1 MTPAWRDATRD
12 ELHTYYT
19 ETFPDRV
26 SDLPSFITV
35 GGPKQYAIAFRE
47 AYPTCREDA
56 PDRTFIRRDTWQT
69 DDADERTVQQF
80 GSLADLVAFI
90 QYPARND
97 PARGSPY
104 ALADP
109 MLLER
114 AEPRSDAVYYALD
127 HWQRPWVLAVD
138 IDAKD
143 IAAQRAAD
151 DTSIPADAP
160 GVVETDHL
168 DAAGILDSAPED
180 YPYTFADIERALE
193 YGFTV
198 QDIFEDAFAAEDTM
212 VVYSGQGCHVY
223 LLDTDRT
230 HRYDEQS
237 REVINDLLL
246 ELYEIPI
253 DPVVTADRR
262 RVMRLPYSLHADV
275 SRVVQPI
282 ERPDFDFRTDAAPS
296 FIEPYNDA

>member
-1 MTPAWRDATRD
+1 MTPPWRDATRE

-19 ETFPDRV
+19 ETFPEHVDA
-26 SDLPSFITV
+26 LPSFVTV
-35 GGPKQYAIAFRE
+35 DGPKQYAIAFRE
-47 AYPTCREDA
+47 AYPIRKQNA
-56 PDRTFIRRDTWQT
+56 PDRSFIRRNTWQT
-69 DDADERTVQQF
+69 NGADDRTVQQF
-80 GSLADLVAFI
+80 DSRDNLIEFI
-90 QYPARND
+90 QYPARYD
-97 PARGSPY
+97 PAQGSDY

-109 MLLER
+109 DLLDR
-114 AEPRSDAVYYALD
+114 PEPRPDAVYYALE
-127 HWQRPWVLAVD
+127 HWERPWVLAVD

-143 IAAQRAAD
+143 IAARRAARE
-151 DTSIPADAP
+151 TSA
-160 GVVETDHL
+160 VESNDNVESEQL
-168 DAAGILDSAPED
+168 RAAGILDSAPEG
-180 YPYTFADIERALE
+180 YPYAFADIEQALE

-198 QDIFEDAFAAEDTM
+198 REIFEDDFAAEKTL

-223 LLDTDRT
+223 LLDTDRE

-246 ELYEIPI
+246 DEYGIPI

-282 ERPDFDFRTDAAPS
+282 DSPAFDFRTEAMPNFLDP
-296 FIEPYNDA
+296 